1 VEAEFIHAA
10 SVYGAGFLIWGS
22 CMIACLL
29 RVITSRARPGKG
41 RTGCVIC
48 CHLLHAGLHPR
59 ASEAMAAYEASLDP
73 CLNTPYGI
81 P

>member
-1 VEAEFIHAA
+1 M
-10 SVYGAGFLIWGS
+10 G
-22 CMIACLL
+22 LL
-29 RVITSRARPGKG
+29 HDSLPAPCHYYSRARPWKG

-48 CHLLHAGLHPR
+48 CHLLHAGLHPG
-59 ASEAMAAYEASLDP
+59 ASESMAAYEASLDP